1 MSDKIIKSR
10 IGLRIL
16 QVLLIAVLLYFI
28 GSRIVSNWGEI
39 SDHEWHVNYALLVL
53 SLLVMLLALGVMSSV
68 LSRIIACFGKEISYT
83 KAFKIAYLSQLGRY
97 IPGKIWQVPAMV
109 YLAGKEGVG
118 KGEAVTA
125 FALAQLFATSPA
137 ILVAVPMLLF
147 SGGAVGE
154 SIDLRA
160 VGYMLALVVIVS
172 IAILLKPEW
181 LSRLMNFV
189 LKKLGKDSVEF
200 RVEKKS
206 GGLILL
212 MYYIGWNLY
221 GLAFYLFL
229 ISVSGFP
236 TGHFLQA
243 SGIFCVAYLIGY
255 WSIFAPGGIG
265 VREVVLVVLL
275 SPYLGPGM
283 SAAVAAAARLWS
295 IVGELIASAIAWRV
309 K

>member
-1 MSDKIIKSR
+1 MSNRKFKSR
-10 IGLRIL
+10 ILIRIL
-16 QVLLIAVLLYFI
+16 QILLIAVLFYFI
-28 GSRIVSNWGEI
+28 GSRIISNWSEI
-39 SDHEWHVNYALLVL
+39 SGYEWHINYALLAL

-68 LSRIIACFGKEISYT
+68 LEKIIAFFGKHISYP

-118 KGEAVTA
+118 KGEAVTV

-147 SGGAVGE
+147 TGAIVSE
-154 SIDLRA
+154 SIDLRTI
-160 VGYMLALVVIVS
+160 GYILALVVVAS
-172 IAILLKPEW
+172 IGILLKPEW
-181 LSRLMNFV
+181 LSRLMNFA
-189 LKKLGKDSVEF
+189 LKKIGKAGVEF
-200 RVEKKS
+200 RIKKKS

-236 TGHFLQA
+236 TGHVLQA
-243 SGIFCVAYLIGY
+243 SGIFCAAYLIGY

-265 VREVVLVVLL
+265 VREAVLVILL
-275 SPYLGPGM
+275 TPYLGPGM

-295 IVGELIASAIAWRV
+295 IIGELIASAIAWRV